1 MIWSWKK
8 PNIWPGKGLLYPL
21 PNSASKWGFCAILCL
36 TFFATPMRN
45 ILTAAKLPIL
55 NMQLFGYRN
64 REMLHAV
71 DLISHAAA
79 VDQSLALYEQI
90 NKLHEQYREI
100 APSWAVDFIYSLTA
114 CVDLMMGM
122 KNKPVLVS
130 AE

>member
-36 TFFATPMRN
+36 TFFAEYFDGGK
-45 ILTAAKLPIL
+45 IAHFKYEIG
-55 NMQLFGYRN
+55 MQLFGYRN